1 MRNLLKRKKKQKEE
15 NSTSATKT
23 KGPHN
28 VTKTDFPITAPV
40 MTYNFGDLLR
50 YFKYYMG
57 SGLIDATVERRVTR
71 ELAHKKDFP
80 FRTFFSLIG
89 VGIMI
94 FMIMM
99 GAVVVLQIAPGV
111 AANPPTVPGIVQG

>member
-1 MRNLLKRKKKQKEE
+1 MSKQQEPEMEPQLTEHKVVH
-15 NSTSATKT
+15 K
-23 KGPHN
+23 
-28 VTKTDFPITAPV
+28 DFPIVAPYR
-40 MTYNFGDLLR
+40 TYNFGDLLR

-57 SGLIDATVERRVTR
+57 SGLIDATVERRVQR

-94 FMIMM
+94 FMIFM
-99 GAVVVLQIAPGV
+99 GALVFMQAAPAMQT
-111 AANPPTVPGIVQG
+111 AAQGGTAGAATIFG